1 MQFHWAFFPESQMSV
16 PREDEARALL
26 VAAFPQH
33 AEFFEQNSYRGSTP
47 EYRLFG
53 RDDTGA
59 LVAHLE
65 CGPRVALVGDHQV
78 RILGIGA
85 VAVHP
90 TRQGRGVGREMFAA
104 LQNSVVNLAIAD
116 YGFLE
121 CREAVAE
128 FYRRAGFER
137 IDQPCRSL
145 HHETGES
152 ETYHGPVMVLPLRLP
167 MIQWPRN
174 GEVNLQGMSW

>member
-1 MQFHWAFFPESQMSV
+1 MPLHWAFFPESQMSV
-16 PREDEARALL
+16 SREGEARELL
-26 VAAFPQH
+26 VEAFPQH
-33 AEFFEQNSYRGSTP
+33 AEFFGQNSYRGSTP

-59 LVAHLE
+59 LIAHLE

-78 RILGIGA
+78 RILGIGS
-85 VAVHP
+85 VAVRP
-90 TRQGRGVGREMFAA
+90 THQGRGLGREMFAA
-104 LQNSVVNLAIAD
+104 LRDSVISRAVAD

-137 IDQPCRSL
+137 VNQPCRSL
-145 HHETGES
+145 HHETGEA
-152 ETYHGPVMVLPLRLP
+152 ETYHGPVMVLPLLLA
-167 MIQWPRN
+167 MAQWPRN
-174 GEVNLQGMSW
+174 GEVDLQGMSW